1 MTTLVALDPNLH
13 RHLRLNPELIPA
25 SSQQLQ
31 MLPVVPAEFAQV
43 ASQTPIVLTKHG
55 QTGQFVFVT
64 LFGFSPGENL
74 FWQQGRFN
82 ALYLPLQLRRQPFFI
97 GGEGAEAVLCLDL
110 AHPALQTTAA
120 MGDQDAAEALFQP
133 DGQESAGLSAA
144 KACLAALL
152 QGEQQQQQLS
162 RLLQQLDLIQPLTL
176 DITFADQQRQRLQG
190 LYSID
195 QQKLAAL
202 SAEAIVQLHQGG
214 WLAAIYTQQASMAQL
229 YPLIERKNASLRM
242 AAC

>member
-13 RHLRLNPELIPA
+13 RHLRLNPELIPL
-25 SSQQLQ
+25 SCRQVQ

-43 ASQTPIVLTKHG
+43 ASQTPIVLTKQGH
-55 QTGQFVFVT
+55 TGQFVFVT
-64 LFGFSPGENL
+64 LFGLSPGENL

-97 GGEGAEAVLCLDL
+97 GGDGADAVLCLDL
-110 AHPALQTTAA
+110 QHPALQATAQA
-120 MGDQDAAEALFQP
+120 STQDAAEALFQP
-133 DGQESAGLSAA
+133 DGQESATVQSA

-152 QGEQQQQQLS
+152 QGEQQQQQLT
-162 RLLQQLDLIQPLTL
+162 RLLQQLDLIQPLSL
-176 DITFADQQRQRLQG
+176 EITFADQQQQRLNG
-190 LYSID
+190 LYTID

-202 SAEAIVQLHQGG
+202 SAEAVLQLHQGG
-214 WLAAIYTQQASMAQL
+214 WLAAIYTQLASLAQL

-242 AAC
+242 TSC

>member
-1 MTTLVALDPNLH
+1 MPTLVALDPNLH
-13 RHLRLNPELIPA
+13 RHLRLNPELIPL
-25 SSQQLQ
+25 SCRQVQ

-43 ASQTPIVLTKHG
+43 ASQTPIVLTKQG

-64 LFGFSPGENL
+64 LFGLSPGENL

-82 ALYLPLQLRRQPFFI
+82 ALYQPLQLRRQPFFI
-97 GGEGAEAVLCLDL
+97 GGDGADTVLCLDL
-110 AHPALQTTAA
+110 DHPALQASE
-120 MGDQDAAEALFQP
+120 QDAAEALFQP
-133 DGQESAGLSAA
+133 DGQESATVKSA

-152 QGEQQQQQLS
+152 QGEQQQQQLT
-162 RLLQQLDLIQPLTL
+162 RLLLQLDLIQPLSL
-176 DITFADQQRQRLQG
+176 EITFADQQQQRLNG
-190 LYSID
+190 LYTID

-202 SAEAIVQLHQGG
+202 GAEAVLQLHQGG
-214 WLAAIYTQQASMAQL
+214 WLAAIYTQLASMAQL